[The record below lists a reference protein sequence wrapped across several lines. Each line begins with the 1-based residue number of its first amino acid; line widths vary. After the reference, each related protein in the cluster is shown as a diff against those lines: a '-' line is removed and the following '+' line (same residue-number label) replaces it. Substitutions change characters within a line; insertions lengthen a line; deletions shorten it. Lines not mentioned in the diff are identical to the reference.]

1 MSTPQFVS
9 SLGEA
14 RQLPGVYVLEVDP
27 PPPSQ
32 SPGTD
37 WVGFVGRF
45 AWGPANTVVVID
57 STQQYLNT
65 FAPGG
70 QGYTATGYRAL
81 ARTVQ
86 AQLKIVRAIADDAAT
101 ASMRLATATPADI
114 WTVAAKYPGALGSS
128 VTIVISAADDA
139 VSTHFNATVTLG
151 TEVEV
156 YRNLSAITGR
166 ISAPDIT
173 ASKILGTFAAF
184 TANVGSSTRPV
195 NGTYVLGITAT
206 NASTLVAGADGTI
219 AAADY
224 SGTAGAGD
232 AGIAKFEGDPDVT
245 ILCTDDCGSSLRV
258 AVNTALVAHCVAET
272 GRMCII
278 TGDSGGSPS
287 AAMSDI
293 GTNASA
299 YRGEVA
305 TYLANWVNVRDAAGA
320 LQLNPPCAFEAGA
333 LAHMPRHLGSHWKDE
348 RNARYYRGIASLE
361 WAPGRAN
368 AILMRNLGVDYLVP
382 TAGGAFAPKNGI
394 TTSLT
399 AGKTSIARRR
409 LADFIARGI
418 TAGQEA
424 YEGGPIDPVTRS
436 EQLSRVKAFLQPLK
450 DAAKRG
456 EAATTEVIDGYA
468 VTTLSSAEDLAA
480 GVHRISVRV
489 KSFATQDYIV
499 FVLSVGPTVTI
510 TETAATA

>member
-489 KSFATQDYIV
+489 KSFATQDFVV
-499 FVLSVGPTVTI
+499 FVLSVGSTVTI